1 MSEYPLDAMIP
12 AGNAPRIIASAAW
25 HSLFWLVFANAIGV
39 LLSMLL
45 LFPALNQFLGEWTYG
60 RWIMVHLN
68 LELYGWMSLPMAGF
82 LFKVYGVDRGPLAQW
97 CRPVLW
103 VWSAALAVGAYSW
116 LSGHSSGKLF
126 LDWSGYARIFFPL
139 AMIALWLLLALSF
152 ARAGKTATLE
162 RFSNT
167 YVLTDSIE
175 GGFFLR
181 KKPLCGAVSVYS
193 NWRTAIAARSAKL
206 LGLVL
211 LLIVPIVMYIASSP
225 GFYPAVNPDTGGP
238 TGASQ
243 LESSLIIVAILLM
256 LPFGLTRRKNGPAR
270 MIAIA
275 WAIMVSEF
283 ILCFALGRADISH
296 HRPAQFLSL
305 GSLLIWIPLTPAYY
319 AAFEWHANTRLW
331 RIAFLCWW
339 SALVLTGW
347 IFFLPGILDHFKF
360 TDGLVGHSLLA
371 MAGFTSSL
379 LIFVL
384 VQLLGD
390 DGWIFNRA
398 RSFYGWNIAVLAYVV
413 LMSAAGWR
421 EGFDPTFTIVPGAA
435 RNAVYLLRLIVGL
448 VMLASSLDW
457 LIDAT
462 TLLREPTLVSSAQE
476 AAA

>member
-1 MSEYPLDAMIP
+1 MSEYPPDARISQV
-12 AGNAPRIIASAAW
+12 NVAPIASAAW

-45 LFPALNQFLGEWTYG
+45 LFPALNRLLGEWTYG

-82 LFKVYGVDRGPLAQW
+82 LIKVYGADRGQLAQW

-116 LSGHSSGKLF
+116 LTGHSSGKLF

-139 AMIALWLLLALSF
+139 AMLALWLLLALSF
-152 ARAGKTATLE
+152 ARAGKTATL
-162 RFSNT
+162 
-167 YVLTDSIE
+167 
-175 GGFFLR
+175 
-181 KKPLCGAVSVYS
+181 
-193 NWRTAIAARSAKL
+193 AARGAKL

-225 GFYPAVNPDTGGP
+225 GYYPAINPDTGGP

-243 LESSLIIVAILLM
+243 LESSLIIDAILLM
-256 LPFGLTRRKNGPAR
+256 LPFGLTRRKSGQSR
-270 MIAIA
+270 IIAIA
-275 WAIMVSEF
+275 WAIMIAEF
-283 ILCFALGRADISH
+283 VLCFALGRADISH

-305 GSLLIWIPLTPAYY
+305 GSLLVWIPLTPAYY
-319 AAFEWHANTRLW
+319 AAFEWRANTRRW

-384 VQLLGD
+384 VQLLGEG
-390 DGWIFNRA
+390 GWIFNRA
-398 RSFYGWNIAVLAYVV
+398 RSFYGWNIAVLAYVL
-413 LMSAAGWR
+413 LMSSAGWR

-435 RNAVYLLRLIVGL
+435 RNAVYLLRLVVGL

-462 TLLREPTLVSSAQE
+462 TLLREPTLVYPAQE

>member
-1 MSEYPLDAMIP
+1 MSEYPHDAMIP
-12 AGNAPRIIASAAW
+12 AGNAPRVIASAAW

-39 LLSMLL
+39 LISMLL
-45 LFPALNQFLGEWTYG
+45 LFPALNRLLGEWTYG

-82 LFKVYGVDRGPLAQW
+82 LFKVYGADRGPLAQW

-116 LSGHSSGKLF
+116 LTGHSSGKLF

-139 AMIALWLLLALSF
+139 AMIALWLQLALSF
-152 ARAGKTATLE
+152 ARAGKTATL
-162 RFSNT
+162 
-167 YVLTDSIE
+167 
-175 GGFFLR
+175 
-181 KKPLCGAVSVYS
+181 
-193 NWRTAIAARSAKL
+193 AARSAKL

-225 GFYPAVNPDTGGP
+225 GFYPAINPDTGGP

-275 WAIMVSEF
+275 WAIMVAEF

-319 AAFEWHANTRLW
+319 AAFEWRANTRLW

-347 IFFLPGILDHFKF
+347 VFFLPGILDHFKF

-384 VQLLGD
+384 VQLLGEG
-390 DGWIFNRA
+390 GWIFNRT
-398 RSFYGWNIAVLAYVV
+398 RSFYGWNIAVLVYVL
-413 LMSAAGWR
+413 LMSSAGWR

-462 TLLREPTLVSSAQE
+462 TLLREPTLVYPAQE